1 MSISFGT
8 MAARRFG
15 YGLRPGEVVPR
26 NVDDL
31 IGQVTR
37 GVEEICPFPYDGIA
51 GRRASFQ
58 QFRALGEAYKEA
70 RKNGT
75 VRKVGDRSV
84 NPYQIGLTA
93 ALLRDQ
99 HLKVQHAV
107 TSPNG
112 FYERL
117 VSFWSDH
124 FSISASKAASMRL
137 LVALH
142 EAEAVRPN
150 LAGSFEQL
158 LRAAALHPA
167 MLLYLD
173 QSKSIGPNSPF
184 GKNKGRGLNE
194 NLARELIELHTMGAG
209 SGYTQDDVR
218 AAAYVLTGLDY
229 EPWVFET
236 LYRPKRAEPGVH
248 RVLGHDYGGDVRS
261 LDDVNALL
269 VDLAGKP
276 ETRRHICRKLVVHFI
291 AEDPPVEIAQ
301 AMEVAWERSGGSL
314 VEVYRAMLEHPR
326 SWEQD
331 GQKARQPFDF
341 VVAGLRA
348 LDVPAD
354 ALAPLPTPV
363 DRLAATDGAMAEQ
376 MGMEMGQPLAA
387 APVVTS
393 TAETDLIDAPTIDGK
408 VPIRANPLTIGILPN
423 LGQPLWR
430 PPSPAG
436 WDEGTSTWI
445 TASQLTQRIAWIRRL
460 VKRFGGS
467 ADPRTLLQAVLADA
481 ARDDTIQVVA
491 GAPSRDA
498 GLSFVLASPEFNRR

>member
-1 MSISFGT
+1 

-15 YGLRPGEVVPR
+15 YGLRPGEAAPR
-26 NVDDL
+26 DVDDL
-31 IGQVTR
+31 IDQVMR
-37 GVEEICPFPYDGIA
+37 GVEEVCPFPYDGVA

-58 QFRALGEAYKEA
+58 QFRLLAESDRAA

-75 VRKVGDRSV
+75 VPKVGDRPV

-93 ALLRDQ
+93 AFLRDQ

-107 TSPNG
+107 ASPNG

-117 VSFWSDH
+117 AFFWSDH
-124 FSISASKAASMRL
+124 FALSGAKASNMRI
-137 LVALH
+137 LVALY
-142 EAEAVRPN
+142 EAEALRPN

-158 LRAAALHPA
+158 LRAAVLHPA
-167 MLLYLD
+167 MLIYLD
-173 QSKSIGPNSPF
+173 QSRSIGPNSAF
-184 GKNKGRGLNE
+184 GKRKDRGLNE

-218 AAAYVLTGLDY
+218 AAAYVLTGLDT

-236 LYRPKRAEPGVH
+236 LYRPNRAEPGIH
-248 RVLGHDYGGDVRS
+248 RVLGRRYGGDVRR

-269 VDLAGKP
+269 ADLADKP

-291 AEDPPVEIAQ
+291 AEDPPVEIVQ
-301 AMEVAWERSGGSL
+301 AMEMAWERSGGSL

-354 ALAPLPTPV
+354 ALAPLPTAV
-363 DRLAATDGAMAEQ
+363 DQPAAAEGAMADP
-376 MGMEMGQPLAA
+376 MGKGMGQPSAA
-387 APVVTS
+387 DPLVTT
-393 TAETDLIDAPTIDGK
+393 TAETGLVDAPTIDGK
-408 VPIRANPLTIGILPN
+408 VPIRANPLTVGVLQN

-436 WDEGTSTWI
+436 WDESTATWV

-491 GAPSRDA
+491 GAPSKEA
-498 GLSFVLASPEFNRR
+498 GLTFVLASPEFNRR

>member
-15 YGLRPGEVVPR
+15 YGLRPGEAVPH
-26 NVDDL
+26 DIDEL
-31 IGQVTR
+31 IGQVMR
-37 GVEEICPFPYDGIA
+37 GVEEVSPVPYDGIA

-58 QFRALGEAYKEA
+58 QFRQLAEANKEA

-75 VRKVGDRSV
+75 VPKLGDRSV
-84 NPYQIGLTA
+84 NPYQIGLNA
-93 ALLRDQ
+93 AFLRDQ
-99 HLKVQHAV
+99 HRKVQYAV
-107 TSPNG
+107 ASPNG

-117 VSFWSDH
+117 VSFWIDH
-124 FSISASKAASMRL
+124 FAISASKAASMRL

-158 LRAAALHPA
+158 LRAAVLHPA
-167 MLLYLD
+167 MLIYLD

-236 LYRPKRAEPGVH
+236 IYRKNRAEPGIH
-248 RVLGHDYGGDVRS
+248 RVLGRGYGGEVRR

-269 VDLAGKP
+269 ADLAGKP
-276 ETRRHICRKLVVHFI
+276 ETRRHICRKLVIHFV
-291 AEDPPVEIAQ
+291 AEEPPVEIVQ
-301 AMEVAWERSGGSL
+301 AMEIAWDRSGGSL

-326 SWEQD
+326 SWEQG

-354 ALAPLPTPV
+354 ALAPLPATV
-363 DRLAATDGAMAEQ
+363 DKPAATGGAMAEP
-376 MGMEMGQPLAA
+376 MGMGTGQPLAA
-387 APVVTS
+387 ASLVTA
-393 TAETDLIDAPTIDGK
+393 TAEKGLVDAPTEDGK
-408 VPIRANPLTIGILPN
+408 VPIRPNPLTVGVLQN

-436 WDEGTSTWI
+436 WDESISTWV

-467 ADPRTLLQAVLADA
+467 ADPRRLLQAVLADA

-491 GAPSRDA
+491 GAPSKDA
-498 GLSFVLASPEFNRR
+498 GLSLVLASPEFNRR

>member
-15 YGLRPGEVVPR
+15 YGLRSGEVPPQT
-26 NVDDL
+26 VDEL
-31 IGQVTR
+31 IQQVKR
-37 GVEEICPFPYDGIA
+37 GVGEVSPFPYDGIA

-58 QFRALGEAYKEA
+58 QFRLLAETDREA

-75 VRKVGDRSV
+75 VRKVGGRPV
-84 NPYQIGLTA
+84 NLYQIGRTA
-93 ALLRDQ
+93 AFLRDQ
-99 HLKVQHAV
+99 HLKVQHV
-107 TSPNG
+107 VSSPNG

-117 VSFWSDH
+117 ASFWSDH
-124 FSISASKAASMRL
+124 FAISAVKAPNMRF
-137 LVALH
+137 LVALY
-142 EAEAVRPN
+142 EAEALRPN

-158 LRAAALHPA
+158 LRAAVMHPA
-167 MLLYLD
+167 MLIYLD

-184 GKNKGRGLNE
+184 GTKKGRGLNE

-218 AAAYVLTGLDY
+218 AAAYVLTGLDF

-236 LYRPKRAEPGVH
+236 LYRPSRAEPGVH
-248 RVLGHDYGGDVRS
+248 HVLGRDYGGEVRS

-269 VDLAGKP
+269 ADLAAKP
-276 ETRRHICRKLVVHFI
+276 ETRRHICRKLVAHFVT
-291 AEDPPVEIAQ
+291 EDPPVEVVQ
-301 AMEVAWERSGGSL
+301 AMETAWERNGGSL

-348 LDVPAD
+348 LDVPVD
-354 ALAPLPTPV
+354 ALEPLPAAV
-363 DRLAATDGAMAEQ
+363 DKTATVDGSMIAPMEL
-376 MGMEMGQPLAA
+376 EMGQPLVAPADGAA
-387 APVVTS
+387 M
-393 TAETDLIDAPTIDGK
+393 AETDLIAAPTADGK
-408 VPIRANPLTIGILPN
+408 IPIRANPLTVGVLQI

-436 WDEGTSTWI
+436 WDESISTWV
-445 TASQLTQRIAWIRRL
+445 TASQLAQRIAWIRRL

-467 ADPRTLLQAVLADA
+467 SDPRALLQAVLADA